1 MPPLVV
7 KQITTWPKLYPN
19 SSTSLSARTPS
30 SATPQALYISIQ
42 FDGHG
47 YLLLAQEIGGTYT
60 LDHWYP
66 SLAKAE
72 ENAQAQFG
80 ITAKDWELVSVG

>member
-19 SSTSLSARTPS
+19 SSTA

-60 LDHWYP
+60 LDNWYP

-80 ITAKDWELVSVG
+80 ITPKDWELVSVG